1 MAELDLKDIQNIVEE
16 GLKTTKSNWETAR
29 QEDKKTFD
37 EKVTNIIK
45 DIEGK
50 GFMSK
55 SEVEAFVKEKSEGL
69 EKEILSLKKGGF
81 GENKPVGFK
90 AAMAKA
96 LKENFDS
103 INDVSKIKG
112 NTVIELKDIT
122 YNGNFPGFEDW
133 RTEYRNDVIMIDRD
147 TFHMRDI
154 IALGGTTSDT
164 IKFPR
169 EGAKTGTGPAPWLRG
184 ESIATTD
191 PKPEFEPN
199 FSVYSTPVQWIA
211 GIMRLPIEMLAD
223 LPFLTSYLQN
233 FGRQELLEAED
244 NQILNGNGSAPNLDG
259 IIPNA
264 TAYNGSYSALI
275 EKIVDAN
282 LRQLGSLNT
291 SATDVILNPA
301 QIVEIVLNKATSSGV
316 YDNPSGVVGYVNGQL
331 QINGLRVRT
340 TNKINED
347 NVLLGNFNHAQLFQR
362 MAPQLRFF
370 EQDRNNVEL
379 NLITARIEERIALAI
394 LKPTSFVYIAPTT

>member
-29 QEDKKTFD
+29 AEDKKGFD

-55 SEVEAFVKEKSEGL
+55 TEVEAFVKEKSEGL
-69 EKEILSLKKGGF
+69 EKEILSLKKSGF
-81 GENKPVGFK
+81 GETKPLGFK
-90 AAMAKA
+90 GAVAKA
-96 LKENFDS
+96 LKDNYEN
-103 INDVSKIKG
+103 INNVSKIKG
-112 NTVIELKDIT
+112 NHVIELKDIT
-122 YNGNFPGFEDW
+122 YDDNFPGFEDW
-133 RTEYRNDVIMIDRD
+133 RTEYRNDMIMIDRD

-154 IALGGTTSDT
+154 IALGSTTSDT
-164 IKFPR
+164 IKYPK
-169 EGAKTGTGPAPWLRG
+169 EGLKTGTGPAPWLRG
-184 ESIATTD
+184 ETIATTT
-191 PKPEFEPN
+191 PKPDFEPN
-199 FSVYSTPVQWIA
+199 LSVYSTPVQWIA

-223 LPFLTSYLQN
+223 LPFLTSYIQN
-233 FGRQELLEAED
+233 FGRQELLEVED
-244 NQILNGNGSAPNLDG
+244 DQILNGNGTPPQLDG

-264 TAYNGSYSALI
+264 TSYSGNYSLLI

-282 LRQLGSLNT
+282 LRQLGSVNT
-291 SATDVILNPA
+291 AGTDVILNPA
-301 QIVEIVLNKATSSGV
+301 QIVEIILNKASSSGV

-331 QINGLRVRT
+331 QIQGLRVRT
-340 TNKINED
+340 TNKINEGE
-347 NVLLGNFNHAQLFQR
+347 VLLGNFNHAQLFQR

-379 NLITARIEERIALAI
+379 NLITARIEERVALAI
-394 LKPTSFVYIAPTT
+394 LKPTSFIHIAPTT